1 MKLTDSKIQ
10 IDIATAGI
18 KKCKKCN
25 EEYPATLGYF
35 YQAKGN
41 TGGLV
46 HICKRCRDNKT
57 NHKEINELKSLN
69 SVKEIEELKKKK
81 HILWREK
88 VEVETLSKQKIE
100 KLEEQIFDF
109 RYEVKELV
117 KKNFRQKEAFIILLI
132 FILVLFGTATGYF
145 IF

>member
-1 MKLTDSKIQ
+1 MKLTDAKIQ
-10 IDIATAGI
+10 IDLETAGV
-18 KKCKKCN
+18 KKCKKCE

-46 HICKRCRDNKT
+46 HICKRCSDNKT
-57 NHKEINELKSLN
+57 NHKKINELKSLN
-69 SVKEIEELKKKK
+69 SVKEIEEFKKKK

-109 RYEVKELV
+109 RHEVKELV
-117 KKNFRQKEAFIILLI
+117 KKNFRQKEAFIIWLI
-132 FILVLFGTATGYF
+132 FILVLFVTATGYF

>member
-10 IDIATAGI
+10 IDLELAGV
-18 KKCKKCN
+18 KKCKKCD

-35 YQAKGN
+35 YQAKRN
-41 TGGLV
+41 LGGLT

-57 NHKEINELKSLN
+57 NHKKINELKSLN

-88 VEVETLSKQKIE
+88 VEVESLSKQKIE

-109 RYEVKELV
+109 RYEAKELIQ
-117 KKNFRQKEAFIILLI
+117 KNIRQKEAFTIALIII
-132 FILVLFGTATGYF
+132 TVLFWIAGYF
-145 IF
+145 IK